1 MNASKEK
8 KTSKPKVKKNSSS
21 SKATPPPVV
30 DVPASIDV
38 EGDMP
43 ASDIPSKKAVGISI
57 AISVLSNILTD
68 LLKPDSGWVPAMHKV
83 GEMLGNLPFTNFL
96 ALSKQ
101 NTAKKVT
108 KKEYN
113 LWINSILVAMVDFQR
128 QSFELRKI
136 SEEFDVSYE
145 DIASLAAKRLFESA
159 GSVNGLNY
167 FDLKAMINSYFLYQY
182 LQASIPLDVAKK
194 IGRKMRI

>member
-1 MNASKEK
+1 
-8 KTSKPKVKKNSSS
+8 
-21 SKATPPPVV
+21 
-30 DVPASIDV
+30 
-38 EGDMP
+38 
-43 ASDIPSKKAVGISI
+43 
-57 AISVLSNILTD
+57 
-68 LLKPDSGWVPAMHKV
+68 MHKV